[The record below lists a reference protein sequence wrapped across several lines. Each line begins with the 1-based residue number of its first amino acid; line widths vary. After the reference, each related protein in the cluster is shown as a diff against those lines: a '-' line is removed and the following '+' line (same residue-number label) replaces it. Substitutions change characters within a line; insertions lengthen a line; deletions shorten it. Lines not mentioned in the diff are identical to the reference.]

1 MTEVKISV
9 AFRHTEPTAALKDY
23 AEGKVHKIGKYF
35 SRPLEAHVVLSVD
48 SKQRQVAEVEL
59 QTHGFTVHGKEETSD
74 LYSAID
80 LVMDKL
86 ERQVQRHKEKVKLER
101 RRKPRN

>member
-1 MTEVKISV
+1 MSEVKVSV
-9 AFRHTEPTAALKDY
+9 AFRHTAPTDALKRY
-23 AEGKVHKIGKYF
+23 AEEKVHKVGRYF

-48 SKQRQVAEVEL
+48 SKQRQAVEVEL
-59 QTHGFTVHGKEETSD
+59 QTPGFTVHCKEETTD

-86 ERQVQRHKEKVKLER
+86 ERQVQKHKEKVKLER
-101 RRKPRN
+101 RRKLRA